1 VLAAI
6 TGDSSADGPA
16 TCTPLRVGAPGR
28 PAMPSPVGRRAVRL
42 SRVARMAPHRN
53 RSATVVEPVAS
64 GVAELRPDPAHPR
77 AWTLLV
83 NGVPQSYVDLADPGH
98 LEFDYLHRLATVLR
112 LCAPARVPLPVLH
125 LGGGGLALPRFLDH
139 LRPGSAQRVVECD
152 GALAALVARVLP
164 PPAAVEVVVGDAR
177 AELERAEPGRYA
189 VVVADVFDGAAMP
202 ANVTTTGFAAA
213 ARRALRP
220 GGLLAMNVTD
230 VPPLSWTRIR
240 VATLRAVF
248 GDVCLL
254 ADPALL
260 RGRRAGN
267 AVLVA
272 GDRLGDLPRRA
283 AALHGARLT
292 EFTAGAKA
300 RHREPR

>member
-1 VLAAI
+1 MARE
-6 TGDSSADGPA
+6 SN
-16 TCTPLRVGAPGR
+16 
-28 PAMPSPVGRRAVRL
+28 RRAT
-42 SRVARMAPHRN
+42 VAA
-53 RSATVVEPVAS
+53 AVCF

-83 NGVPQSYVDLADPGH
+83 DGVPQSYVDLADPEH
-98 LEFDYLHRLATVLR
+98 LSFDYLDRRATVLR
-112 LCAPARVPLPVLH
+112 SCAPARVPLSVLH
-125 LGGGGLALPRFLDH
+125 LGGGAMALPRLVDH
-139 LRPGSAQRVVECD
+139 LRPGSAQRVVERD
-152 GALAALVARVLP
+152 ADLVTLVARWLP

-177 AELERAEPGRYA
+177 AELERAGPGRYD
-189 VVVADVFDGAAMP
+189 VIVADVYDGAAMP
-202 ANVTTTGFAAA
+202 ASVATTGFAAA

-248 GDVCLL
+248 GQVCVL
-254 ADPALL
+254 ADPAFP

-272 GDRLGDLPRRA
+272 GDALGAWAGRVA
-283 AALHGARLT
+283 AVGVRDSATFA
-292 EFTAGAKA
+292 AGAKA
-300 RHREPR
+300 RLDEPE